1 MIMML
6 TMMLMM
12 IIMMLLMMMMTTVMM
27 MMLIGQEWPQ
37 EASRDPFFLPFPS
50 PSQKITPGSLQKP
63 SFTHFR
69 ARPRKWSQEPCRGP
83 FLAISELK
91 LGNGPRKHTE
101 AQFYPFPSPSEEMAP
116 GSLQRLIFVPFPSPS
131 QEMTPQ
137 PSFTHFRAHA
147 RKVPQETSR
156 DPFLPISESRPGNGP
171 RKPPEVHFLP
181 FPSPSQ
187 EIVPGRRIRIRI
199 SRT

>member
-1 MIMML
+1 MAPGSLQGPI
-6 TMMLMM
+6 
-12 IIMMLLMMMMTTVMM
+12 
-27 MMLIGQEWPQ
+27 
-37 EASRDPFFLPFPS
+37 FLPFPS
-50 PSQKITPGSLQKP
+50 PSQKITPGSLQRP

-101 AQFYPFPSPSEEMAP
+101 AQFYPFPSPSEEMTP

-131 QEMTPQ
+131 QEMTPR
-137 PSFTHFRAHA
+137 PSFTHFRAQA

-156 DPFLPISESRPGNGP
+156 DPFKPSET
-171 RKPPEVHFLP
+171 HFYP

-187 EIVPGRRIRIRI
+187 EMAPESFQRLIFCH
-199 SRT
+199 